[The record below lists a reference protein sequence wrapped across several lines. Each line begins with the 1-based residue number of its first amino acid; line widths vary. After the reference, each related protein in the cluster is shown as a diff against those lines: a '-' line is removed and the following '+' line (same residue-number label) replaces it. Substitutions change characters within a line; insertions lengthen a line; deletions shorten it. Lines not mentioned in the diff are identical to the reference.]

1 MWRSSGHVETNAA
14 LVTGAVWTLED
25 EQIIL
30 EPTSLST
37 AASLDT
43 TLTTGTPL
51 LYHTTPPK
59 MVSRLSET
67 DHNHDHRG
75 DDSRLSGD
83 IPQPR
88 PQWRPQ

>member
-1 MWRSSGHVETNAA
+1 MDVWRIDVWRSSGHVETNIE

-30 EPTSLST
+30 EPTSLSST
-37 AASLDT
+37 ASLDT

-59 MVSRLSET
+59 MVSRLSV
-67 DHNHDHRG
+67 DR
-75 DDSRLSGD
+75 
-83 IPQPR
+83 PQPQGR
-88 PQWRPQ
+88 PQ